1 MDKIMKL
8 KLDLKTLKEKNRKE
22 EQNKDLHHNDLTFTP
37 RSFTQSYRYHRN
49 VKNIFEHLHNQ
60 ETKSWK
66 MYKDNVIYEKEME
79 RKYNEL
85 EKELTM
91 NRKWK

>member
-1 MDKIMKL
+1 MDRIIKL

-22 EQNKDLHHNDLTFTP
+22 EQMKDLHHNDLTFTP
-37 RSFTQSYRYHRN
+37 RSFTQSYRYQRN

-60 ETKSWK
+60 DTKSRK
-66 MYKDNVIYEKEME
+66 TYRESLNCEKEIE
-79 RKYNEL
+79 RKQTEL
-85 EKELTM
+85 EKVLSM